1 MEDSYLFQLPALK
14 YLDMGATQVSLGP
27 VQNILMMTLEL
38 EKLILPRH
46 LTCCLCQ
53 FKNKI
58 DSVCKVVKLHC
69 ECTSSTHCGESEL
82 PADSFLICFIL
93 TLITNGPF

>member
-38 EKLILPRH
+38 EKLATSVAAGSSDPNADSAPR
-46 LTCCLCQ
+46 
-53 FKNKI
+53 
-58 DSVCKVVKLHC
+58 
-69 ECTSSTHCGESEL
+69 
-82 PADSFLICFIL
+82 PADPRPIRPQALDFSFPCSC
-93 TLITNGPF
+93 T